1 MNNKG
6 FAVSSVLYAIL
17 ISFLLFLGVALAMFS
32 SANNITLSAND
43 DIVNGTGFSVKRV
56 AETIEEESVCDS
68 NGKWILASDRLIK
81 INSRYGV
88 IYWPHD
94 FKITETGNE
103 VCYDDKICA
112 ESSSGLASMNYN
124 AIHSIYGDSQS
135 SPDFNEKKASIT
147 FKDKISVEEKTI
159 EFYNV
164 CR

>member
-56 AETIEEESVCDS
+56 AETINNESVCDS

-88 IYWPHD
+88 VYWPHD

-103 VCYDDKICA
+103 VCYDNKICA
-112 ESSSGLASMNYN
+112 TSNPPGLAKMSKDSIKSLYTNSKYN
-124 AIHSIYGDSQS
+124 DDVWI
-135 SPDFNEKKASIT
+135 E
-147 FKDKISVEEKTI
+147 FKDKISGDTKKVY
-159 EFYNV
+159 FYDI
-164 CR
+164 CK

>member
-43 DIVNGTGFSVKRV
+43 DIVNGTGFSARRIVNNML
-56 AETIEEESVCDS
+56 DS
-68 NGKWILASDRLIK
+68 NEREIQSCDNNGNWMNVSDRLIK

-88 IYWPHD
+88 VYWPKD
-94 FKITETGNE
+94 FGTDGKMYSNKISASGDPVDKITNYTTYFKENYSK
-103 VCYDDKICA
+103 YDDRKT
-112 ESSSGLASMNYN
+112 
-124 AIHSIYGDSQS
+124 
-135 SPDFNEKKASIT
+135 IT
-147 FKDKISVEEKTI
+147 FKDVLSEDIATV

-164 CR
+164 CQ

>member
-56 AETIEEESVCDS
+56 AETINNESVCDS

-94 FKITETGNE
+94 FETTNGE

-112 ESSSGLASMNYN
+112 ESSSGLASMDYN

-135 SPDFNEKKASIT
+135 SPNFNEKKASIK
-147 FKDKISVEEKTI
+147 FQDKISTEEKII

>member
-94 FKITETGNE
+94 FKTKNDE

-112 ESSSGLASMNYN
+112 ESSSGLASMDYN
-124 AIHSIYGDSQS
+124 KIHSIYGDSQS
-135 SPDFNEKKASIT
+135 SPNFNEKKESIK
-147 FKDKISVEEKTI
+147 FKDKISAEVKTI
-159 EFYNV
+159 VFYNV